1 MAPVAM
7 SKQSSLVAPKAA
19 SNAAADLALPADG
32 GGLPLL
38 RAEQIARG
46 VCRSLGELGFATL
59 TEFTLRSGRRVDVI
73 GLDLNGEI
81 AIVEV
86 KSCLADF
93 RSDGKWPEYLD
104 YCDRFY
110 FAVAADFPREVL
122 PEDCGLMVADAYGA
136 AILREAPL
144 ARLNGSRR
152 RAQTLR
158 FALAAALRLGTLT
171 DPQP

>member
-7 SKQSSLVAPKAA
+7 SSRSFSTRPESVLP
-19 SNAAADLALPADG
+19 AAAESV
-32 GGLPLL
+32 PLL

-46 VCRSLGELGFATL
+46 VCRSLTELGFATL

-73 GLDLNGEI
+73 GLDLAGEI

-86 KSCLADF
+86 KSSLADF

-104 YCDRFY
+104 FCDRFY

-136 AILREAPL
+136 AILREAPV
-144 ARLNGSRR
+144 ARLNGGRR
-152 RAQTLR
+152 KAQTLR
-158 FALAAALRLGTLT
+158 FALTAALRLGSLI
-171 DPQP
+171 DPPIER

>member
-7 SKQSSLVAPKAA
+7 SNQHLSEDRSRAAP
-19 SNAAADLALPADG
+19 DLALPEG
-32 GGLPLL
+32 TGSVPLL
-38 RAEQIARG
+38 GAEQIARG
-46 VCRSLGELGFATL
+46 VCRSLGELGVATL

-81 AIVEV
+81 TIIEV
-86 KSCLADF
+86 KSSLADF
-93 RSDGKWPEYLD
+93 RSDGKWHEYLD

-136 AILREAPL
+136 AILREAPVT
-144 ARLNGSRR
+144 RLNGSRR
-152 RAQTLR
+152 KAQTLR
-158 FALAAALRLGTLT
+158 FALAAALRLGALT
-171 DPQP
+171 DPQL

>member
-7 SKQSSLVAPKAA
+7 SNQEDRAA
-19 SNAAADLALPADG
+19 SPLALPVSAESAS
-32 GGLPLL
+32 LL

-46 VCRSLGELGFATL
+46 VCRSLGDMGFATL

-73 GLDLNGEI
+73 GLDASGAI

-93 RSDGKWPEYLD
+93 RSDGKWPEYMD

-110 FAVAADFPREVL
+110 FAVATDFPREVL
-122 PEDCGLMVADAYGA
+122 PGDCGLMIADAYGA

-152 RAQTLR
+152 KAQTLR
-158 FALAAALRLGTLT
+158 FALTAALRLGGLI
-171 DPQP
+171 DPPL

>member
-7 SKQSSLVAPKAA
+7 SSQPSRATP
-19 SNAAADLALPADG
+19 DMALPTSVESV
-32 GGLPLL
+32 PLL

-86 KSCLADF
+86 KSCQADF

-110 FAVAADFPREVL
+110 FAVAADFPRDVL
-122 PEDCGLMVADAYGA
+122 PQDCGLMVADAYSA
-136 AILREAPL
+136 AILREAPVT
-144 ARLNGSRR
+144 RLNGSRR
-152 RAQTLR
+152 KAQTLR
-158 FALAAALRLGTLT
+158 FALTAALRLGAFT
-171 DPQP
+171 DPQL